1 METLR
6 KFVFYIYGT
15 LIIDFLFIVQIH
27 LYKMHFEIIFI
38 STVVIIISGHMRYI
52 CKVFNILLGNA
63 VGN

>member
-6 KFVFYIYGT
+6 KFVFYIYDT

-27 LYKMHFEIIFI
+27 LCKMHFEIIFI
-38 STVVIIISGHMRYI
+38 STVIIISSGHMRYI
-52 CKVFNILLGNA
+52 CKVFNTLLGNA

>member
-6 KFVFYIYGT
+6 KLVFYIYGT
-15 LIIDFLFIVQIH
+15 LIDFLFIVQIH
-27 LYKMHFEIIFI
+27 LCKMHFEIIFI

>member
-6 KFVFYIYGT
+6 KLVIYIYGT
-15 LIIDFLFIVQIH
+15 LIDFLLIVQIH
-27 LYKMHFEIIFI
+27 LCKMHFEIIFI